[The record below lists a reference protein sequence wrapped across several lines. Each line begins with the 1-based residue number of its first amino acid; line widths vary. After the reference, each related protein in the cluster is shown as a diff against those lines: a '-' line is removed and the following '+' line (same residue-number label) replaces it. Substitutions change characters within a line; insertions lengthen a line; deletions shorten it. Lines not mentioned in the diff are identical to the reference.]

1 MTVLTGETGAGK
13 SILLGALGAA
23 LGNRISSKGLLKD
36 PSKKAIVEV
45 SFQVS
50 EEDVRH
56 LNQKTSITNRP
67 QSSAES
73 FCPLVNHEVLSMTPQ
88 QRAPI

>member
-23 LGNRISSKGLLKD
+23 LGNRMPSKGLLKD

-50 EEDVRH
+50 ENMRAP
-56 LNQKTSITNRP
+56 LNPRTLIL
-67 QSSAES
+67 SSLQFFVES
-73 FCPLVNHEVLSMTPQ
+73 FCLPVNLEVLSMILLQ
-88 QRAPI
+88 KAPI